1 MGILLWVVI
10 GLGIALLA
18 NWRFPPRNRKGV
30 IITIVSAVLGA
41 FFGRLISADATSES
55 LSLVS
60 GTSLAFAGVSAL
72 LARLCVQLGNAVR
85 YIEH

>member
-1 MGILLWVVI
+1 VGILLLVVI

-30 IITIVSAVLGA
+30 IMTIVSAVLGA
-41 FFGRLISADATSES
+41 FLGGLISADATIEN

-60 GTSLAFAGVSAL
+60 VTSLAFAGVSAL
-72 LARLCVQLGNAVR
+72 LARLCVQLGNAVL
-85 YIEH
+85 YI